1 MQPAK
6 GLIMTDSYTAPEW
19 EHAALLTIDVQ
30 NDFTLPGAPAEIPG
44 TLKKVPEMARLVAAF
59 RHAGRPIIHIVRLY
73 RADGENADACR
84 RELLAGGLSL
94 VRPGTPGANVVAD
107 LLPPDGAPM
116 DPDLLLRGEPQPIA
130 AHEWLVY
137 KPRWGAF
144 YRTGLE
150 HLLNALRVTT
160 LVICGCN
167 FPNCPRATIYEA
179 SERDFRLVVPAA
191 ALSGIYARGVAEL
204 AAIGV
209 SLPTVDKII
218 AAVAPKATKDSQP

>member
-1 MQPAK
+1 
-6 GLIMTDSYTAPEW
+6 MTDSHTAPEW
-19 EHAALLTIDVQ
+19 EHAALLTVDVQ
-30 NDFTLPGAPAEIPG
+30 NDFTLSGAPAEIPG
-44 TLKKVPEMARLVAAF
+44 TLEKVPEMARLAAGF

-73 RADGENADACR
+73 RADGEDADACR
-84 RELLAGGLSL
+84 RQLLAGGVSL
-94 VRPGTPGANVVAD
+94 VRPGTPGADVVAD

-116 DPDLLLRGEPQPIA
+116 DPDLLLRGEPQHIA
-130 AHEWLVY
+130 KHEWLVY

-150 HLLNALRVTT
+150 PLLHGLRVTT

-179 SERDFRLVVPAA
+179 SERDYRLAVPPA
-191 ALSGIYARGVAEL
+191 ALSGIYDRGVAEL

-209 SLPTVDKII
+209 ALPAVDEII
-218 AAVAPKATKDSQP
+218 AAVAPEVTKDS